1 MPGATVPEGASGPEA
16 RRRCTV
22 TDSGAVPGLKTS
34 ISEEPPV
41 TSWLWGIDQCDSGRA
56 PPARGPGPAD
66 DPANTCTSD
75 ATTRPVL
82 VATTVLTVD
91 DVLHLGR
98 HVLHLDLARLEHDPL
113 VVDRVHGARR
123 RDEGEVDHD
132 RASTSG

>member
-1 MPGATVPEGASGPEA
+1 MPGATLSLSGASGPEA

-41 TSWLWGIDQCDSGRA
+41 TSWPWGNVHCDWGCAAPVTRA
-56 PPARGPGPAD
+56 SPAD
-66 DPANTCTSD
+66 DPENPCTSD

-91 DVLHLGR
+91 TFCTSD
-98 HVLHLDLARLEHDPL
+98 ATF
-113 VVDRVHGARR
+113 
-123 RDEGEVDHD
+123 
-132 RASTSG
+132 STWTWPDWSTIPW